1 MKKSLA
7 ILLASTLVLTSCGGN
22 TGNSESKKSSAIT
35 ATVASSTADAKS
47 SGSKTTETSNTSGY
61 KSKNGDIMVL
71 TLFQNPKTL
80 DIQNTNADYFIPLQ
94 IYDRLVEVGKDDKGN
109 LTIVPSLA
117 ESWDVSKDGLKFTFH
132 LRKGVKFHNGE
143 ELKADD
149 VLFTINKMMDK
160 KAANINSYQ
169 FEMIKGAK
177 EVLAGKADKVSGVK
191 VLDDYT
197 VELTLAY
204 PYAPFLASLTS
215 APASIFNRKAVEE
228 GGDKFG
234 FDPEYTVGTGYM
246 KFKDWTQDK
255 EINLVR
261 NDDYFNDPAK
271 ISGVRYLMNIDK
283 STRRMMF
290 ENGELDYMP
299 IDKTIYDTYVNDP
312 LWKDNLIKFLAP
324 SMDYL
329 IFNQNDPNMA
339 KVDIRQAVTKAIN
352 REVFNQTFY
361 SGEGILINGIVPP
374 GMPGYNENL
383 PKIEYNPE
391 EAKKLLAKGGFDSSK
406 PFVILQNES
415 QDYTHPM
422 NEMLQA
428 MLAEVG
434 IKAEIKNMDM
444 TSYWDTVAKGEG
456 FAITLGPV
464 TADVP
469 DPDDFFSTF
478 QVDTSKTNG
487 FNIKDKDLSDRIAK
501 ARSIIDTKE
510 RFAAFAKLEEE
521 LMTKQAVYLPI
532 AAEVN
537 LSVKSPRLNNFEF
550 TWQGW
555 VCGATHR
562 VTIDHSYDE

>member
-1 MKKSLA
+1 MKK
-7 ILLASTLVLTSCGGN
+7 LLALLVTSAVILSACGS
-22 TGNSESKKSSAIT
+22 NSGDAESKKSSAS
-35 ATVASSTADAKS
+35 ATNAVSSKLSSVASNKKNA
-47 SGSKTTETSNTSGY
+47 NTSGY
-61 KSKNGDIMVL
+61 KSKNGNTMVL

-80 DIQNTNADYFIPLQ
+80 DIHNTNADYFIPLQ
-94 IYDRLVEVGKDDKGN
+94 IYDRLVEVGKDANGELK
-109 LTIVPSLA
+109 IVPSLA
-117 ESWDVSKDGLKFTFH
+117 ESWDVSDDGLEYTFH

-149 VLFTINKMMDK
+149 VLFTINKMMDP
-160 KAANINSYQ
+160 KAANINSEQY
-169 FEMIKGAK
+169 EMIKGAND
-177 EVLAGKADKVSGVK
+177 VLNGKANKVEGVK
-191 VLDDYT
+191 VIDDYT
-197 VELTLAY
+197 VKMTLAY

-215 APASIFNRKAVEE
+215 APASIYNRKAVEE
-228 GGDKFG
+228 GRDKFG
-234 FDPEYTVGTGYM
+234 FDPKYTVGTGYM

-261 NDDYFNDPAK
+261 NDEYFNEPAK
-271 ISGVRYLMNIDK
+271 IDGVRYLMNIDK

-312 LWKDNLIKFLAP
+312 LWKDNIIKFLAP
-324 SMDYL
+324 AMDYL

-339 KVDIRQAVTKAIN
+339 KVEVRQAIMKAIN

-383 PKIEYNPE
+383 PKIEYNPD
-391 EAKKLLAKGGFDSSK
+391 EAKKLLEAGGYDSSK

-444 TSYWDTVAKGEG
+444 TSYWDTVAKGQG
-456 FAITLGPV
+456 FAIALGPV

-469 DPDDFFSTF
+469 DPDSFYSTF
-478 QVDTSKTNG
+478 QVENSKTNG
-487 FNIKDKDLSDRIAK
+487 FNVKDKELSDRIAK
-501 ARSIIDTKE
+501 ARSIVDTNE

-521 LMTKQAVYLPI
+521 LMTKYAVYLPI

-537 LSVKSPRLNNFEF
+537 ISVKSPRLNNFEF
-550 TWQGW
+550 SWQGW
-555 VCGATHR
+555 VCGATHK
-562 VTIDHSYDE
+562 VTIDPSYNE

>member
-7 ILLASTLVLTSCGGN
+7 ILLASAMFLTACGGN
-22 TGNSESKKSSAIT
+22 AGKTESKKSSATNANVTSSAT
-35 ATVASSTADAKS
+35 ASKSGSTAS
-47 SGSKTTETSNTSGY
+47 NETTNTSGY

-80 DIQNTNADYFIPLQ
+80 DIHNTNADYFIPLQ
-94 IYDRLVEVGKDDKGN
+94 IYDRLVEVGKDADGN

-117 ESWDVSKDGLKFTFH
+117 ESWDVSKDGLKYTFH
-132 LRKGVKFHNGE
+132 LKKGVKFHNGE

-149 VLFTINKMMDK
+149 VLFTINKMMDP

-169 FEMIKGAK
+169 YEMIKGAND
-177 EVLAGKADKVSGVK
+177 VLNGKADKVEGVK
-191 VLDDYT
+191 VIDEYT
-197 VELTLAY
+197 VEITLAY
-204 PYAPFLASLTS
+204 SYAPFLASLTS

-234 FDPEYTVGTGYM
+234 FEPEYTVGTGYM

-261 NDDYFNDPAK
+261 NDDYFNEPAK

-283 STRRMMF
+283 ATRRMMF

-383 PKIEYNPE
+383 PKIGYNPE
-391 EAKKLLAKGGFDSSK
+391 EAKKLLADGGYDESK

-415 QDYTHPM
+415 SDYTHPM

-434 IKAEIKNMDM
+434 IKAEIKSMDM
-444 TSYWDTVAKGEG
+444 TSYWDTVARGEG

>member
-1 MKKSLA
+1 MRKSLA

-22 TGNSESKKSSAIT
+22 AGNSESKKSSATT

-47 SGSKTTETSNTSGY
+47 SGSKTAETSNTSGY

-160 KAANINSYQ
+160 
-169 FEMIKGAK
+169 
-177 EVLAGKADKVSGVK
+177 VSGVK
-191 VLDDYT
+191 VIDDYT

-255 EINLVR
+255 EINLGR
-261 NDDYFNDPAK
+261 KDDYFNEPAK

-501 ARSIIDTKE
+501 ARSIVDTKE

>member
-7 ILLASTLVLTSCGGN
+7 ILLASAIFLTACGGN
-22 TGNSESKKSSAIT
+22 AGKTESKKSSATNANVTSSAT
-35 ATVASSTADAKS
+35 ASKSGSTAS
-47 SGSKTTETSNTSGY
+47 NETTNTSGY

-80 DIQNTNADYFIPLQ
+80 DIHNTNADYFIPLQ
-94 IYDRLVEVGKDDKGN
+94 IYDRLVEVGKDADGN

-117 ESWDVSKDGLKFTFH
+117 ESWDVSKDGLKYTFH

-149 VLFTINKMMDK
+149 VLFTINKMMDP

-169 FEMIKGAK
+169 YEMIKGAND
-177 EVLAGKADKVSGVK
+177 VLNGKADKVEGVK
-191 VLDDYT
+191 VIDEYT
-197 VELTLAY
+197 VEITLAY
-204 PYAPFLASLTS
+204 SYAPFLASLTS

-234 FDPEYTVGTGYM
+234 FEPEYTVGTGYM

-261 NDDYFNDPAK
+261 NDDYFNEPAK

-283 STRRMMF
+283 ATRRMMF

-383 PKIEYNPE
+383 PKIGYNPE
-391 EAKKLLAKGGFDSSK
+391 EAKKLLADGGYDESK

-415 QDYTHPM
+415 SDYTHPM

-434 IKAEIKNMDM
+434 IKAEIKSMDM
-444 TSYWDTVAKGEG
+444 TSYWDTVARGEG

>member
-7 ILLASTLVLTSCGGN
+7 ILLASAMVLTACGGN
-22 TGNSESKKSSAIT
+22 AGKTESKKSSATTASVTST
-35 ATVASSTADAKS
+35 ATSSKSGGAASNETA
-47 SGSKTTETSNTSGY
+47 NTSGY

-80 DIQNTNADYFIPLQ
+80 DIHNTNADYFIPLQ
-94 IYDRLVEVGKDDKGN
+94 IYDRLVEVGKDADGN

-117 ESWDVSKDGLKFTFH
+117 ESWDVSKDGLKYTFH

-149 VLFTINKMMDK
+149 VLFTINKMMDP

-169 FEMIKGAK
+169 YEMIKGAND
-177 EVLAGKADKVSGVK
+177 VLNGKADKVEGVK
-191 VLDDYT
+191 VIDEYT
-197 VELTLAY
+197 VEITLAY
-204 PYAPFLASLTS
+204 SYAPFLASLTS

-234 FDPEYTVGTGYM
+234 FEPEYTVGTGYM

-261 NDDYFNDPAK
+261 NDEYFNEPAK
-271 ISGVRYLMNIDK
+271 IGGVRYLMNIDK
-283 STRRMMF
+283 ATRRMMF

-312 LWKDNLIKFLAP
+312 LWKDNIIKFLAP

-329 IFNQNDPNMA
+329 IYNQNDPNMA
-339 KVDIRQAVTKAIN
+339 KVEIRQAVTKAIN

-361 SGEGILINGIVPP
+361 SGEGILMNGIVPP

-391 EAKKLLAKGGFDSSK
+391 EAKKLLADGGYDASK

-415 QDYTHPM
+415 SDYTHPM
-422 NEMLQA
+422 NEMIQA

-434 IKAEIKNMDM
+434 IKAEIENMDM

-456 FAITLGPV
+456 FAIALGPV

-469 DPDDFFSTF
+469 DPDSFYSTF
-478 QVDTSKTNG
+478 QVDISKTNG
-487 FNIKDKDLSDRIAK
+487 FNVKDKDLSDRIAK
-501 ARSIIDTKE
+501 ARSIVDTKE

-537 LSVKSPRLNNFEF
+537 LSVKSPRLNNFELS
-550 TWQGW
+550 WQGW
-555 VCGATHR
+555 VCGSTHR
-562 VTIDHSYDE
+562 VTIDPSYNE

>member
-80 DIQNTNADYFIPLQ
+80 DIQNTNEDYFIPLQ

-191 VLDDYT
+191 VIDDYT

-261 NDDYFNDPAK
+261 NDDYFNEPAK

-501 ARSIIDTKE
+501 ARSIVDTKE
-510 RFAAFAKLEEE
+510 RFAAFAKLEED

>member
-191 VLDDYT
+191 VIDDYT

-261 NDDYFNDPAK
+261 NDDYFNEPAK

-501 ARSIIDTKE
+501 ARSIVDTKE
-510 RFAAFAKLEEE
+510 RFAAFAKLEED

>member
-1 MKKSLA
+1 MRKSLA

-22 TGNSESKKSSAIT
+22 TGNSESKKSSAT
-35 ATVASSTADAKS
+35 TVTVASSTADAKS

-191 VLDDYT
+191 VIDDYT

-261 NDDYFNDPAK
+261 NDDYFNEPAK

-501 ARSIIDTKE
+501 ARSIVDTKE

>member
-22 TGNSESKKSSAIT
+22 TGNSEAKKSSVTT

-47 SGSKTTETSNTSGY
+47 SGSKTAETSNTSGY

-191 VLDDYT
+191 VIDDYT

-261 NDDYFNDPAK
+261 NDDYFNEPAK

-501 ARSIIDTKE
+501 ARSIVDTKE

>member
-22 TGNSESKKSSAIT
+22 TGNSESKKSSAT
-35 ATVASSTADAKS
+35 TSTVASSTTGDKS
-47 SGSKTTETSNTSGY
+47 SGSKTAETTNTSGY

-191 VLDDYT
+191 VIDDYT
-197 VELTLAY
+197 VELTLDY

-261 NDDYFNDPAK
+261 NDDYFNEPAK

-501 ARSIIDTKE
+501 ARSIVDTKE

>member
-7 ILLASTLVLTSCGGN
+7 ILLAYTLVLTSCGGN
-22 TGNSESKKSSAIT
+22 TGNSESKKSSATT

-47 SGSKTTETSNTSGY
+47 SGSKTAETSNTSGY

-191 VLDDYT
+191 VIDDYT

-261 NDDYFNDPAK
+261 NDDYFNEPAK

-469 DPDDFFSTF
+469 DPDDFFYTF

-501 ARSIIDTKE
+501 ARSIVDTKE

-521 LMTKQAVYLPI
+521 LMTKQAVYFPI